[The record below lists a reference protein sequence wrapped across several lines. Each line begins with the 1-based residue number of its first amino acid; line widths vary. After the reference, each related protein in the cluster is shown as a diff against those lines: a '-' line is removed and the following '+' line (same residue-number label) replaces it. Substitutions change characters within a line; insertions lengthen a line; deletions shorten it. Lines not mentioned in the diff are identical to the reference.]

1 MTKTAKTITYAAGI
15 FTAFWLII
23 AFLITSVEAVAYWT
37 PGYYEKEY
45 TKYQVLNDLPEMN
58 MDDLLDVTDEMMAFL
73 RGKREDLHV
82 YTTMGGEYREFFND
96 REIAHMEDVRG
107 LFIGGLWLRRIG
119 ILITLCFAA
128 LAYFWGRKSAERTE
142 ALKRLIPKSLCIG
155 TGAVFAVALALIG
168 IISTDFSKYFI
179 VFHKIFFNNDL
190 WVLDPRTDMLIN
202 IVPEAFFFDTAARI
216 ALVFAVIAWV
226 LRKLDLPAVPILL
239 GMVLGKMTETNFRRA
254 LQISDGSPSIFFSS
268 VYCIIFLLLIVL
280 AVGAIIRGKLKEQ
293 KAVKAAAQKEA

>member
-45 TKYQVLNDLPEMN
+45 TKYQVLNDLPEMT
-58 MDDLLDVTDEMMAFL
+58 MDDLLDVTDQMMAFL

-119 ILITLCFAA
+119 I
-128 LAYFWGRKSAERTE
+128 
-142 ALKRLIPKSLCIG
+142 LIPKSLCIG

-202 IVPEAFFFDTAARI
+202 IVPEGFFFDTAARI
-216 ALVFAVIAWV
+216 ALVFAVIVGMFFVGNLV
-226 LRKLDLPAVPILL
+226 LYK
-239 GMVLGKMTETNFRRA
+239 RA
-254 LQISDGSPSIFFSS
+254 G
-268 VYCIIFLLLIVL
+268 
-280 AVGAIIRGKLKEQ
+280 R
-293 KAVKAAAQKEA
+293 